1 MDLFKGKSASERNKM
16 IAAIVLGVLAISALA
31 FAFLPGLFSSSTK
44 VNASVTVSPK
54 PVSNNQQT
62 VSSNFQMPSQADQNF
77 DYATTAISYSPGSY
91 GAPAPGRNI
100 FAFYEPPPPTPYSPT
115 PVVINTPKPT
125 PTPTP
130 FPYQIAAVMPQ
141 AVYAGQRAFKLEV
154 IGDGFE
160 PDTKI
165 YFNQSLMPTS
175 YLGPQRLTAD
185 IPANMIAAAGGKQVI
200 VSSPDGQKYS
210 QQQILQVQQPP
221 TPQQQYE
228 YVGMISRKF
237 ANNDTAY
244 FMEKSKLNTPGAAP
258 TGKRLN
264 DLLAGR
270 FRLISINEKEA
281 QFEDVNLGFKHK
293 MPILR
298 QSSGGSPGS
307 PSGFPNFP
315 NGARPQNSTG
325 FPNGFPGFP
334 NMTTPQQPRPNNA
347 NRPDRRV
354 KKDDDDEDDD
364 DTDN

>member
-1 MDLFKGKSASERNKM
+1 
-16 IAAIVLGVLAISALA
+16 
-31 FAFLPGLFSSSTK
+31 
-44 VNASVTVSPK
+44 
-54 PVSNNQQT
+54 
-62 VSSNFQMPSQADQNF
+62 
-77 DYATTAISYSPGSY
+77 
-91 GAPAPGRNI
+91 
-100 FAFYEPPPPTPYSPT
+100 
-115 PVVINTPKPT
+115 
-125 PTPTP
+125 
-130 FPYQIAAVMPQ
+130 MPQ
-141 AVYAGQRAFKLEV
+141 SVYAGQRAFKLEV
-154 IGDGFE
+154 IGEGFD
-160 PDTKI
+160 PDTKF

-185 IPANMIAAAGGKQVI
+185 IPANMIVAAGGKQVI
-200 VSSPDGQKYS
+200 VSSPDGRKYS
-210 QQQILQVQQPP
+210 EARSLQVQQPP

-244 FMEKSKLNTPGAAP
+244 FMEKSKLNTPGATP

-270 FRLISINEKEA
+270 FRLISITEKEA

-298 QSSGGSPGS
+298 QSSGGSTSS

-315 NGARPQNSTG
+315 NSGRPPNSTG

-334 NMTTPQQPRPNNA
+334 NVTTPQQPRPNNA
-347 NRPDRRV
+347 NRPERKNR
-354 KKDDDDEDDD
+354 DDDDDDD